1 MLVLSRK
8 QGESVVIGNDI
19 LVTVLEVR
27 GDQIRLGIDAPRSV
41 TVHREEVY
49 VQVAKANSAAIA
61 SAESQAA
68 LLHRSIPRLP
78 VRSASPK
85 DPPPGASLGP
95 QRPPQGPRPA

>member
-61 SAESQAA
+61 SADRQAA
-68 LLHRSIPRLP
+68 LLRRSIPR
-78 VRSASPK
+78 SAQGRPQA
-85 DPPPGASLGP
+85 PPDI
-95 QRPPQGPRPA
+95 PRNR